1 MMGDAL
7 RFSLNLDNKFFFFFP
22 VQINFKIVSHIIII
36 IIIIFNHYFILKL
49 EVSSIDQ
56 NYLSN

>member
-7 RFSLNLDNKFFFFFP
+7 RFSLNLDNNFFFFFP